1 MIQTLQLSPGV
12 TLRCFQDNRF
22 KQGCL
27 SIQLLR
33 PVIREDMAVNA
44 LIPAILL
51 RGTQKHPDLRQIT
64 LHLDTLYG
72 ASTGALVRKVGDLQT
87 IGIYGS
93 FLDDRY
99 ALEGGNILESMI
111 EFMGQLLLEPL
122 LVEGSFC
129 PDFVESEKRNLIL
142 AIQSNRNDKRQYA
155 ASQLM
160 KHMCSRDSL
169 GIPRLGEESQVAAI
183 TAQSAYDHYL
193 HILRTSPVML
203 FYVGSQEP
211 EQVAKLLEP
220 LVSRLAPEP
229 MPLPVQAPFQD
240 PAGGEHTEYMEVTQG
255 KLCVGFTTPVTMPHP
270 DFAAMQVLNALF
282 GGGMTSK
289 LFMNVREKL
298 SLCYD
303 IGSGYRGT
311 KGIMTVSA
319 GIDFD
324 QKDAVLTQIRQQLE
338 SCCKGDFTPEELESA
353 RQGLLT
359 QLQSTHDSPGAIEN
373 YYATGLL
380 SNLNRTPDQYM
391 AQIRA
396 VTAQQVAEV
405 AKTLQEHTI
414 YFLRGQR

>member
-12 TLRCFQDNRF
+12 TLRCFHDDRF

-33 PVIREDMAVNA
+33 PVLREEVAVNA
-44 LIPAILL
+44 LIPAVLL

-87 IGIYGS
+87 VGIYGS

-99 ALEGGNILESMI
+99 ALEGGQLLESMI

-122 LVEGSFC
+122 MVDGSFS

-160 KHMCSRDSL
+160 KHMCSSDSL
-169 GIPRLGEESQVAAI
+169 GIPRLGEEPQVAAI
-183 TAQSAYDHYL
+183 TAQSAYDHYRQ
-193 HILRTSPVML
+193 ILRTSPVML
-203 FYVGSQEP
+203 FYVGSQAP
-211 EQVAKLLEP
+211 EQVAKLLAP
-220 LVSRLAPEP
+220 LVAKLAPEP
-229 MPLPVQAPFQD
+229 MALPEQTPFRD
-240 PAGGEHTEYMEVTQG
+240 PAGGEHTEHMEVTQG
-255 KLCVGFTTPVTMPHP
+255 KLCVGFTTPITMPHR

-311 KGIMTVSA
+311 KGILTVSA

-324 QKDAVLTQIRQQLE
+324 QKDAVLEQIRQQLE
-338 SCCKGDFTPEELESA
+338 ACCRGEFTQEELESA

-373 YYATGLL
+373 YYVTGLL

-391 AQIRA
+391 AQVSA